1 MKRFVTVKKVS
12 ALMILGFIIG
22 NTALAESLFIEC
34 PPKITDWEDVLDS
47 YYQLIADSIPTDQG
61 YTIAANKDQADFILV
76 PKALPVGESLVL
88 TLSKFQ
94 KGNKVA
100 SEKVKL
106 GKVEE
111 LDFMTERLVSAVLKG
126 VGVDQELTVGNIS
139 TSEKDKSED
148 CRLSRGRWLAGFGPA
163 VGFNLKNEDAMFHYT
178 VGHSWELEQSII
190 KLHVTGTDGVNDDEG
205 YLGGVGISYGH
216 LFSKADSRHKSL
228 AQILFG
234 EALQSK
240 KISLLLMVY
249 EETSK
254 KSGFT
259 LGVGYGVMMFRT
271 SDIALETSLVAQQ
284 FLGSIE
290 GKSPTTVGARV
301 TVLW

>member
-1 MKRFVTVKKVS
+1 MKRFVTGKKFS

-22 NTALAESLFIEC
+22 NTALAESLFIER

-61 YTIAANKDQADFILV
+61 YSIVANKDQADSVLV

-126 VGVDQELTVGNIS
+126 VSVDQELTVGNIS
-139 TSEKDKSED
+139 TSEKDKLKD
-148 CRLSRGRWLAGFGPA
+148 RRLSRGRWLVGFGPA

-178 VGHSWELEQSII
+178 VGYSWELEQSII

-216 LFSKADSRHKSL
+216 LFSKTDT
-228 AQILFG
+228 AQILSTDLIWG
-234 EALQSK
+234 GAAVK
-240 KISLLLMVY
+240 KDIAAANEY